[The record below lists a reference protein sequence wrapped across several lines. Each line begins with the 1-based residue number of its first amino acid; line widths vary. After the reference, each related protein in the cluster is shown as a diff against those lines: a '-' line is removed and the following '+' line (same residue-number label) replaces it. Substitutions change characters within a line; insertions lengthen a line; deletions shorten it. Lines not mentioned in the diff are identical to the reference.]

1 MESTLE
7 TPLSNKDVIFKDDS
21 RARILFIDVAR
32 CIAMLLVIHNHFLA
46 DYGNEIVKI
55 VIASFHMPLFFMLSG
70 LTIKT
75 PNNFKDVLQH
85 VFNRIIKMMLPFYL
99 WCFIYSGFSYA
110 NVFKILWGSN
120 TTIALGGAW
129 FIPCFFIADILC
141 TLSLWILKRQNKL
154 LLLPFITVFLV
165 TTFLLKNVDYKY
177 GLPFTVGVSFAGA
190 AFICVGKLLWELHF
204 FKWAEK
210 RKIYIQ
216 VVLFLFAFG
225 LTFVLAYFNK
235 SGYDNDYH
243 RIVMALSY
251 FGNYFMFI
259 GSSLFG
265 SICVIV
271 LSMMVSKFSFSK
283 VIAKVGQLTFV
294 ILMLQQIA
302 INALETGLS
311 HFNMHSIF
319 VIPIFGSIIVLIFC
333 YTIGWILT
341 KLFPNLKGIGILDDL
356 ATRLKNR

>member
-7 TPLSNKDVIFKDDS
+7 TPLSNNDVIKRDHLK
-21 RARILFIDVAR
+21 ARILFIDIAK
-32 CIAMLLVIHNHFLA
+32 CIAMFLVIHNHFLM
-46 DYGNEIVKI
+46 DYGNGVVKI

-75 PNNFKDVLQH
+75 PNSYKDVLLH
-85 VFNRIIKMMLPFYL
+85 IFNRVIRMMLPFYL
-99 WCFIYSGFSYA
+99 WCFLYSGFSYG

-141 TLSLWILKRQNKL
+141 TLSLWALKKRNKL
-154 LLLPFITVFLV
+154 LLLPFIVVFFAI
-165 TTFLLKNVDYKY
+165 TFLLKNIDYKY
-177 GLPFTVGVSFAGA
+177 GLPFTLGVSFAGA
-190 AFICVGKLLWELHF
+190 AFICLGKLLWEFHF
-204 FKWAEK
+204 FEWVEK

-216 VVLFLFAFG
+216 ALFLSLAFG

-259 GSSLFG
+259 GSGLFG
-265 SICVIV
+265 SIFVIV
-271 LSMMVSKFSFSK
+271 LSMMISKFSFSK
-283 VIAKVGQLTFV
+283 ALAKIGQFTFV
-294 ILMLQQIA
+294 ILMMQQIA
-302 INALETGLS
+302 INALEKGLS
-311 HFNMHSIF
+311 YLSLPSVFI
-319 VIPIFGSIIVLIFC
+319 IPIFGSIVVLLFC
-333 YTIGWILT
+333 YAVGWVIT
-341 KLFPNLKGIGILDDL
+341 KVFPNLKGDGILSDL
-356 ATRLKNR
+356 STRLKS